1 MAPSSPDERESL
13 SGGEASGGGYGAAP
27 STRGSFNVGMDPDV
41 GYCEATE
48 EDERQARLLRRGL
61 ALDVAP
67 QDMNTFVKLEGP
79 DDVAVVVPHTLHFGD
94 VEHLDYTATVHDALA
109 VQTAGSPMHRPDR
122 FGKAGG
128 VGTGDFGGSDS
139 SAHAHAAAVPRKAIS
154 GWLVWLA
161 IMLTGLGTGLV
172 SVVLVNISVGFGN
185 TRLQQA
191 NELLELNRP
200 LAAGAVWVTF
210 SLVFCTIAA
219 FITVYYAPQAASTG
233 IPETKAFLNGCD
245 VKGAFSLQTFVVK
258 AFGVCLVIAAGAPVG
273 LEGPMVHIGA
283 MVASHVVLSMEHF
296 GVLSGGDVKHLLTHL
311 VTCGVASGISAA
323 FNSPIGGVLFVVE
336 DLAARWLVDAHLVL
350 QCFVSSF
357 FSQLV
362 VAGAHITSLMV
373 QTARSGDRGEFQAAN
388 LVKSGGRDGS
398 GAPRV
403 TGGWFVADVPLCIL
417 LGAGVGALLSFST
430 AAATAIARVKRSV
443 MAGASKTGGRRR
455 SAPGLRGEIVAA
467 VFPVA
472 FVSVLAF
479 VLPLLFSCRVR
490 QDHVKGKPEVSHLL
504 AGQHQADH
512 RMFVRF
518 TCQQGEYN
526 DLASLLLPSLSGSF
540 ASTMSHLYSR
550 DSDEETYGDASL
562 ATLATCY
569 YFFPLFIIG
578 CSFPFGLFVPN
589 LVFGS
594 AAGHLFG
601 RLVNR
606 SAWVGSSRVAHP
618 TTYAVLGAGA
628 ALGGWTRMAIAI
640 SAIMLEQ
647 TGNMDSVI
655 LMMVTVLSSRL
666 VAGFLTP
673 HSFTDEVVSMKGYQV
688 LEPREPAII
697 ATLSAGAVCTRD
709 VVCLRADET
718 VAGICRALIHTTHN
732 AFPVCASPPRASPRV
747 SPRADTGGAP
757 EERRVSDEDRSRSRS
772 FVEPD
777 RPVWRVETGGHD
789 PSPELLGLVAR
800 STLLGILERAVNA
813 RRPSERDAEQLRVPA
828 SALEDAVS
836 LRPADGV
843 VPADELGSIPAHV
856 PASRAY
862 REFALLGARRV
873 VVVES
878 GGGNRLAGVIT
889 RGDLVE
895 ASEDFEGRAAR
906 AAAARRRGRRERG
919 AREYESFGGEG
930 LLARAGPRRSWGAVP
945 DSRASRILP
954 SVVTDER

>member
-1 MAPSSPDERESL
+1 MAPSSPEERESL
-13 SGGEASGGGYGAAP
+13 SGGESSGGYGAAP
-27 STRGSFNVGMDPDV
+27 STRGSFNVGVDPDV

-122 FGKAGG
+122 FGEAGG
-128 VGTGDFGGSDS
+128 AGTGDFGGTTGSHS
-139 SAHAHAAAVPRKAIS
+139 THAHIEPVPRKHIS
-154 GWLVWLA
+154 GALVWLA

-296 GVLSGGDVKHLLTHL
+296 GVLRGGDVKHLLTHL

-388 LVKSGGRDGS
+388 LVKSGGGGVS
-398 GAPRV
+398 GESRV
-403 TGGWFVADVPLCIL
+403 TGGWFVADLPLCIL

-443 MAGASKTGGRRR
+443 MAGGEKRRGKKKSSSR
-455 SAPGLRGEIVAA
+455 AGEIVAA

-504 AGQHQADH
+504 ASGQHQVDH

-673 HSFTDEVVSMKGYQV
+673 HSFTDEVISMKGYQV
-688 LEPREPAII
+688 LEPREPAVI
-697 ATLSAGAVCTRD
+697 ATLSAGEVCTRD

-732 AFPVCASPPRASPRV
+732 AFPVVRDENENENEN
-747 SPRADTGGAP
+747 DTGSVS
-757 EERRVSDEDRSRSRS
+757 RRDKEKAGKGVEHN
-772 FVEPD
+772 FVTE
-777 RPVWRVETGGHD
+777 PVWRVETGGHA
-789 PSPELLGLVAR
+789 PSPTLLGLVSR

-813 RRPSERDAEQLRVPA
+813 RRPSERDAEHLRVPA
-828 SALEDAVS
+828 SALGDSVS
-836 LRPADGV
+836 LTPAAGV
-843 VPADELGSIPAHV
+843 APADELGAIPAHV

-873 VVVES
+873 LVVES
-878 GGGNRLAGVIT
+878 GGGNRLAGIIT
-889 RGDLVE
+889 RGDMVE

-906 AAAARRRGRRERG
+906 AAAARRGRRRGRD
-919 AREYESFGGEG
+919 AFGGDH
-930 LLARAGPRRSWGAVP
+930 LLARARPRQSWGAAP
-945 DSRASRILP
+945 DSRASRNLP